1 LSLAT
6 TGAAPYQ
13 TLSLQSP
20 DSVDV
25 TKNGHQRAR
34 VLYDYD
40 AKDATELS
48 LMADEV
54 TQPHPLG
61 FLYSWECD
69 HHHSSFVFRTSVTLT
84 ECCYCWDKDWNN
96 IALFSIEHGL
106 AWCFILRKEL
116 WWSD

>member
-1 LSLAT
+1 MVNIMGILLIFIDSLSLVT
-6 TGAAPYQ
+6 PGAAPYQ

-20 DSVDV
+20 DTADV

-54 TQPHPLG
+54 TQSHQLG
-61 FLYSWECD
+61 FYIPGSLTTITPAVWSGSW
-69 HHHSSFVFRTSVTLT
+69 
-84 ECCYCWDKDWNN
+84 
-96 IALFSIEHGL
+96 
-106 AWCFILRKEL
+106 
-116 WWSD
+116 

>member
-1 LSLAT
+1 MGILLIFTDSLSLVT
-6 TGAAPYQ
+6 PGAAPYQ

-20 DSVDV
+20 NSADV

-54 TQPHPLG
+54 TQSRHLG
-61 FLYSWECD
+61 FCN
-69 HHHSSFVFRTSVTLT
+69 H
-84 ECCYCWDKDWNN
+84 
-96 IALFSIEHGL
+96 
-106 AWCFILRKEL
+106 
-116 WWSD
+116 

>member
-1 LSLAT
+1 MVNKYLMGILLIFTDSLSLAVP
-6 TGAAPYQ
+6 GAAPYQ

-20 DSVDV
+20 DSADV

-54 TQPHPLG
+54 TQPHLLG
-61 FLYSWECD
+61 FYTCGSPTTITSALYP
-69 HHHSSFVFRTSVTLT
+69 VAR
-84 ECCYCWDKDWNN
+84 
-96 IALFSIEHGL
+96 
-106 AWCFILRKEL
+106 
-116 WWSD
+116 

>member
-1 LSLAT
+1 MFISLLTWLWSHHGKYFIGILLIFTDSLSLVT
-6 TGAAPYQ
+6 PGAAPYQ

-20 DSVDV
+20 NSTDV

-54 TQPHPLG
+54 TQSHQLG
-61 FLYSWECD
+61 FYSHGCLTTSLQLCIQECG
-69 HHHSSFVFRTSVTLT
+69 VA
-84 ECCYCWDKDWNN
+84 DWV
-96 IALFSIEHGL
+96 
-106 AWCFILRKEL
+106 
-116 WWSD
+116 